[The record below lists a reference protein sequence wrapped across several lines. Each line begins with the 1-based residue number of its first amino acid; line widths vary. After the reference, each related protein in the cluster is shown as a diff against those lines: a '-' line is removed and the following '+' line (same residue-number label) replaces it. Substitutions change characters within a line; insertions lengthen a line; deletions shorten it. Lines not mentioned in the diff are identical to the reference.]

1 MRTSSAAQ
9 EPEFSQGTIFANFE
23 IIGLI
28 GSGAMAEVYRA
39 RDAHAANRE
48 VALKILSR
56 EARLSQTAALVRELF
71 LGEAKAL
78 ASVSSPHVVR
88 IVSAGAAKVDGQEI
102 PYLAMEY
109 LQGRDLA
116 AHLRAARRTGGKSR
130 LPTTEAV
137 DIVTAVC
144 EGVLSCH
151 QKNVVHRDI
160 KTANIFLHETPTGLK
175 PVLLDLSVAKLI
187 RDEDAHKSITQILVG
202 TPSYMAPEQDAGRP
216 ATVLSDQY
224 SLAAVLFR
232 CLAGVSPK
240 RKNDPG
246 AFLAYECPDLDPRLI
261 AVLTRALSVI
271 PQDRFPSVFE
281 FGAALQPFASKL
293 TQDVWRPF
301 YGRRA
306 LPDAT
311 VVASLSAP
319 TVVAPKPA
327 NSEPFSTVSVVTSST
342 TVDPNPPAFMLAVPT
357 TELPP
362 PPAPPAADE
371 PGEALG
377 RKAAVSE
384 GVANRGMA
392 PRARWMVAAAIC
404 GLLGVLAI
412 TVIGKT
418 PWRHPPPAVTGPAG
432 QPSLPETSPVPG
444 TAFPVPAQAPPRTE
458 PVLPV
463 PPDGR
468 PEARPPNIV
477 HAIPFAPSSSGEPD
491 PAASETRRRTPKK
504 RRRPKLPVPGTAPS
518 ETMPELERAPDG
530 SPILPLDFGEE
541 SPK

>member
-1 MRTSSAAQ
+1 MRASFAHR
-9 EPEFSQGTIFANFE
+9 EPEFPQGTIFANFE

-28 GSGAMAEVYRA
+28 GSGSMAEVYRA
-39 RDAHAANRE
+39 RDANAANRE

-71 LGEAKAL
+71 LGEASAL

-88 IVSAGAAKVDGQEI
+88 IVSAGTANVDGQEI

-116 AHLRAARRTGGKSR
+116 AHLRSTSPIRGKSR

-202 TPSYMAPEQDAGRP
+202 TPNYMAPEQDAGRP

-246 AFLAYECPDLDPRLI
+246 AFLAYECPDLDPSLI
-261 AVLTRALSVI
+261 AVLTRALSVN
-271 PQDRFPSVFE
+271 PQDRYPSVFE

-319 TVVAPKPA
+319 TVVAPKPVI
-327 NSEPFSTVSVVTSST
+327 SEPISTVSLVNSST
-342 TVDPNPPAFMLAVPT
+342 TVDPNPPAFLVAVPT

-362 PPAPPAADE
+362 PAPPAAGA
-371 PGEALG
+371 PGERFV
-377 RKAAVSE
+377 RKPAVSDP
-384 GVANRGMA
+384 GQLAVATRGTA
-392 PRARWMVAAAIC
+392 PRARWVTAAVVCA
-404 GLLGVLAI
+404 LLGGLAI
-412 TVIGKT
+412 VVSRYAL
-418 PWRHPPPAVTGPAG
+418 PWRRPPAATGSSE
-432 QPSLPETSPVPG
+432 QPSLVGTSTARSPTPIPVP
-444 TAFPVPAQAPPRTE
+444 PA
-458 PVLPV
+458 

-468 PEARPPNIV
+468 PGARPPTIV
-477 HAIPFAPSSSGEPD
+477 HAVPLATPSGEPD
-491 PAASETRRRTPKK
+491 QATSETRRRPPKKK
-504 RRRPKLPVPGTAPS
+504 RRSKPPVPGTAPS
-518 ETMPELERAPDG
+518 QTMPELERAPDG

>member
-1 MRTSSAAQ
+1 M
-9 EPEFSQGTIFANFE
+9 PEFSQGTIFANFE

-48 VALKILSR
+48 IALKILSR

-88 IVSAGAAKVDGQEI
+88 IVSAGAAKIAGQDI

-116 AHLRAARRTGGKSR
+116 AHLRSARRMGGKSR
-130 LPTTEAV
+130 LLTTEAV

-261 AVLTRALSVI
+261 AVLTRALSFN

-327 NSEPFSTVSVVTSST
+327 NSEPISTVSVVTSST
-342 TVDPNPPAFMLAVPT
+342 TVDRNPPALMVAVPT
-357 TELPP
+357 TELLP
-362 PPAPPAADE
+362 PPAPPAAGAPRE
-371 PGEALG
+371 RFVG
-377 RKAAVSE
+377 RV
-384 GVANRGMA
+384 A
-392 PRARWMVAAAIC
+392 PRARLVTAAVVC
-404 GLLGVLAI
+404 VLLGVVAI
-412 TVIGKT
+412 TVIGKALL
-418 PWRHPPPAVTGPAG
+418 RHTAPAATGPAE
-432 QPSLPETSPVPG
+432 QPSLTGVSTVPG
-444 TAFPVPAQAPPRTE
+444 TPLPLPPHLPEPRTE
-458 PVLPV
+458 PVPKAT
-463 PPDGR
+463 PDTPDR
-468 PEARPPNIV
+468 SLEARPPTIV
-477 HAIPFAPSSSGEPD
+477 HAIPLVPPSGEPD
-491 PAASETRRRTPKK
+491 PATSETRRRPPKKK
-504 RRRPKLPVPGTAPS
+504 RRLKSPVPDTAPS
-518 ETMPELERAPDG
+518 QTLPQLERAPDG

>member
-1 MRTSSAAQ
+1 M
-9 EPEFSQGTIFANFE
+9 PEFSQGTIFANFE

-48 VALKILSR
+48 IALKILSR

-88 IVSAGAAKVDGQEI
+88 IVSAGAAKIDGQDI

-116 AHLRAARRTGGKSR
+116 AHLRSARRMGGKSR

-261 AVLTRALSVI
+261 AVLTRALSFN

-281 FGAALQPFASKL
+281 FGAELQPFASKL

-306 LPDAT
+306 LAEAT

-327 NSEPFSTVSVVTSST
+327 NSEPISTVSVVTSST
-342 TVDPNPPAFMLAVPT
+342 TVDRNPPAFLVTVPT
-357 TELPP
+357 SELLPP
-362 PPAPPAADE
+362 PALSAADAPVE
-371 PGEALG
+371 SFV
-377 RKAAVSE
+377 RKPAVSE
-384 GVANRGMA
+384 SGQLAGAGRRTE
-392 PRARWMVAAAIC
+392 PRARWVTAAVACAV
-404 GLLGVLAI
+404 LGVLAI
-412 TVIGKT
+412 TAIGKAL
-418 PWRHPPPAVTGPAG
+418 WRHPPPAATGPAA

-444 TAFPVPAQAPPRTE
+444 TPFPGPVQAPVPRTE
-458 PVLPV
+458 PVPPTPSDGLP
-463 PPDGR
+463 
-468 PEARPPNIV
+468 ETRPPTIV
-477 HAIPFAPSSSGEPD
+477 HAIPLAPSSYEPD
-491 PAASETRRRTPKK
+491 PAPSETRRRPPKK
-504 RRRPKLPVPGTAPS
+504 KRRPKLPVPGTAPS
-518 ETMPELERAPDG
+518 QTMPELERAPDG

>member
-1 MRTSSAAQ
+1 MRASSAPRM
-9 EPEFSQGTIFANFE
+9 PEFSQGTIFANFE

-48 VALKILSR
+48 IALKILSR

-88 IVSAGAAKVDGQEI
+88 IVSAGAAKIDGQDI

-116 AHLRAARRTGGKSR
+116 AHLRSARRMGGKSR

-261 AVLTRALSVI
+261 AVLTRALSFN

-281 FGAALQPFASKL
+281 FGAALQPFASRL

-306 LPDAT
+306 LADAT

-327 NSEPFSTVSVVTSST
+327 NSEPISTVSVVTSST
-342 TVDPNPPAFMLAVPT
+342 TVDRNPPAFLVTVPT
-357 TELPP
+357 TELLPP
-362 PPAPPAADE
+362 SDPPAAD
-371 PGEALG
+371 ASVG
-377 RKAAVSE
+377 RFVHKPAVSE
-384 GVANRGMA
+384 GLANRGTA
-392 PRARWMVAAAIC
+392 PRARWVVAAVVC
-404 GLLGVLAI
+404 SLLGVVAI
-412 TVIGKT
+412 TMIGKAA
-418 PWRHPPPAVTGPAG
+418 WRHIHPTATGPAG
-432 QPSLPETSPVPG
+432 PPSLPRISTAPG
-444 TAFPVPAQAPPRTE
+444 ALFPAPAQAHGPRTE
-458 PVLPV
+458 PVPPA
-463 PPDGR
+463 PPDER
-468 PEARPPNIV
+468 PEARPPTIV
-477 HAIPFAPSSSGEPD
+477 PAIPLAPPSGEPIR
-491 PAASETRRRTPKK
+491 ATSETRKRPQKKK
-504 RRRPKLPVPGTAPS
+504 RRAKLPVPDTAPS
-518 ETMPELERAPDG
+518 QTRPELERAPDG